1 MVDQRE
7 RIISQIHEL
16 ELALART
23 DDKIANYGGA
33 PRDGHSP
40 GRARSAAYEDTA
52 DRDRRGERAQ
62 PRTPSC
68 TTRSEGDSS

>member
-33 PRDGHSP
+33 PWRRALPRQSP
-40 GRARSAAYEDTA
+40 Q
-52 DRDRRGERAQ
+52 RRI
-62 PRTPSC
+62 
-68 TTRSEGDSS
+68 